1 MRRNEGGYINSVLI
15 ALIVVSVLL
24 VGAIGFGV
32 WAFAG
37 RQDYKNNSDQK
48 AAEAAE
54 KQKQETQAE
63 DAAKY
68 AEEAKSPLKSYVG
81 PSSFGSVTLLYPKT
95 WSGYVIQDEQS
106 NEPLNGYF
114 HPDVV
119 PNADDNAN
127 AYALRVEIVEK
138 SYDQVLNGFSSA
150 AEKGE
155 VTVTPY
161 KLPKV
166 ESVLGSR
173 IDGQIDDE
181 KQGSM
186 VIFPLRNVT
195 LQVWTEAEQFK
206 ADFNNTILPNL
217 SFSP

>member
-166 ESVLGSR
+166 
-173 IDGQIDDE
+173 
-181 KQGSM
+181 
-186 VIFPLRNVT
+186 
-195 LQVWTEAEQFK
+195 
-206 ADFNNTILPNL
+206 
-217 SFSP
+217 